1 MKDLTCTA
9 AGRMLDAY
17 HDEELPFSAQ
27 IAVGAHLD
35 WCDSCAASLAD
46 RRLLRGALRGLTP
59 GRQAL
64 SSDEEVSLQA
74 TVVNRIKAERSTSWN
89 AVARE
94 MFEDMHMVY
103 AGAGAALAA
112 VVCVAIM
119 FALMQF
125 GTRMRPD
132 SLAAMIRFAAPPG
145 SNQNPVRVGVRMQ
158 LPRALNESI
167 GTSSN
172 VKGDTAFMLAA
183 VVTREGT
190 ISNLEVLPAMGRVAA
205 PGSAEARAV
214 ENLLG
219 SISRARFEPARL
231 AGLPVAANVVWLVA
245 HTTVRGTQSINLHAT
260 PVGKK
265 RTASREG
272 FDKPFLA

>member
-1 MKDLTCTA
+1 MKDLTCA
-9 AGRMLDAY
+9 ATGRMLDAF
-17 HDEELPFSAQ
+17 HDEELPFAAQ
-27 IAVGAHLD
+27 IAVGAHLE

-46 RRLLRGALRGLTP
+46 LRLMREALRGLTP

-64 SSDEEVSLQA
+64 SRDEEVTLQT

-89 AVARE
+89 ALARE

-112 VVCVAIM
+112 VVCIASM

-145 SNQNPVRVGVRMQ
+145 SNQNPVRVGARMQ

-167 GTSSN
+167 DTSSN
-172 VKGDTAFMLAA
+172 MKGDTAFMLAA

-190 ISNLEVLPAMGRVAA
+190 ISNLEVLPAMGGAAA

-219 SISRARFEPARL
+219 SVSRARFEPARL
-231 AGLPVAANVVWLVA
+231 AGLPVAANVVWLVT
-245 HTTVRGTQSINLHAT
+245 HTTVRGSQSPDLPAT
-260 PVGKK
+260 PAGKK
-265 RTASREG
+265 RTASIARP
-272 FDKPFLA
+272 DQPFLV